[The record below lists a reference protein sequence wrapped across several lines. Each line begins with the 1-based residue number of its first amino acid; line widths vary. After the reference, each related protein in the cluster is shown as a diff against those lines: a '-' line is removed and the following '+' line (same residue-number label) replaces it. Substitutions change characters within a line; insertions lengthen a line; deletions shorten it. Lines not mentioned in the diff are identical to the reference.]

1 MRDTFS
7 PHADGVRMHLR
18 AGEASLLRSLLD
30 ELQSLLDDRLSDDAV
45 VQRLFPATV
54 TGDDEAD
61 REVRDLVHGNVQDG
75 KVAAARQVQDL
86 LGPEDERAVTAVLR
100 DEEPVLVLGV
110 LNDLRLALGAR
121 VGDEHLL
128 GTDLDAVPPRELALM
143 QLMSHLA
150 AWQEELLGVLDPA
163 SLGFYDDF
171 DFDDEDD

>member
-1 MRDTFS
+1 MRDTFA

-18 AGEASLLRSLLD
+18 ADEASLLRSLLG
-30 ELQSLLDDRLSDDAV
+30 ELRTLLDDRIADDAV
-45 VQRLFPATV
+45 TQRLFPATV
-54 TGDDEAD
+54 TGDDDAD
-61 REVRDLVHGNVQDG
+61 REVRDLVHGNVHDT
-75 KVAAARQVQDL
+75 KVAAARQVQEL
-86 LGPEDERAVTAVLR
+86 LGSDDGRAVTAVLR

-171 DFDDEDD
+171 GFDDEDD